1 MPAPAHP
8 QQPHE
13 PPQAHS
19 QPQPPPEGS
28 AQAAPPSG
36 QPPGL
41 RRRSEQALP
50 RAGQPPVPAGL
61 RLRRD
66 PGLSSARGGTVL
78 LGGFPYRLLRISPA
92 AAAMVAGWWR
102 GEPVPARLAARLLA
116 RRLLDAGMAH
126 PVPTALVPGVSVPG
140 GPGSGTPA
148 VPGCGAPGPGSGVP
162 RSAAVLGHGDVTV
175 VIPVRDRVAE
185 LTRCLA
191 GTGGLPVIVVDD
203 CSADSAAV
211 AAAAAAAGAHYLR
224 RNCRGG
230 PAAARNTGLAAA
242 STPLV
247 AFLDSDCV
255 PRPGWLD
262 PLLPHFCD
270 PGVGA
275 VAPRITAHEPGKGW
289 LARYEGISSTLDLGP
304 AESIVRPGA
313 RVPYVPGAALVVR
326 RAAAGAGFTA
336 GLQVGEDVDFV
347 WRLAAAGWHVRYE
360 PAATVGHQHRVRLRE
375 WFARRRDYGTSAAPL
390 ELRHPATV
398 PAVTMSGWSAAA
410 WLAAVTG
417 HPVAGAAI
425 VGATTGVLARRL
437 APFADDPWPL
447 AGRLAGA
454 GTVAAGR
461 LFGSALTR
469 TWWPVALPA
478 ALAFPRVR
486 LPLAALALAP
496 PVLDWR
502 ARRPA
507 MDPVRYVAARLLDDV
522 AYSIGVWQGCLE
534 HRTTRPLRP
543 RLWWWSRRTE
553 PGGPRPQTRL
563 V

>member
-1 MPAPAHP
+1 MEGTRQPQHP
-8 QQPHE
+8 QQHPQDRPQDRPQE
-13 PPQAHS
+13 QRPPKRAS
-19 QPQPPPEGS
+19 RR
-28 AQAAPPSG
+28 AA
-36 QPPGL
+36 
-41 RRRSEQALP
+41 
-50 RAGQPPVPAGL
+50 QPPVPAGL

-92 AAAMVAGWWR
+92 AAAMVAAWWQ
-102 GEPVPARLAARLLA
+102 GEPVPDLLPARALA

-126 PVPTALVPGVSVPG
+126 PVPTAPGSAEGDSTGGGSPAPG
-140 GPGSGTPA
+140 SAAGGSAGPGSA
-148 VPGCGAPGPGSGVP
+148 GPGSAEGTGRP
-162 RSAAVLGHGDVTV
+162 LRGDVTV
-175 VIPVRDRVAE
+175 VIPVRDRAAE

-191 GTGGLPVIVVDD
+191 AAGDLPVIVVDD

-211 AAAAAAAGAHYLR
+211 AAVAAAAGARYLR
-224 RNCRGG
+224 RARHGG
-230 PAAARNTGLAAA
+230 PGAARNTGLAAVR
-242 STPLV
+242 TPLV

-262 PLLPHFCD
+262 LLLPHFRD

-275 VAPRITAHEPGKGW
+275 VAPRIVPHEQTGGW
-289 LARYEGISSTLDLGP
+289 LARYEQTASTLDLGT

-326 RAAAGAGFTA
+326 RAAADRGFA
-336 GLQVGEDVDFV
+336 ADLPVGEDVDFV

-375 WFARRRDYGTSAAPL
+375 WFARRKDYGTSAAPL
-390 ELRHPATV
+390 ELRHPGAV

-417 HPVAGAAI
+417 HPAAGAVI
-425 VGATTGVLARRL
+425 VGATTGLLARRL

-461 LFGSALTR
+461 LLGSALTR

-478 ALAFPRVR
+478 AVAFPRLR

-496 PVLDWR
+496 PAADWR

-507 MDPVRYVAARLLDDV
+507 IDPVRYVAARLLDDV
-522 AYSIGVWQGCLE
+522 AYSVGVWQGCLE

-543 RLWWWSRRTE
+543 RLWWWSRTTE
-553 PGGPRPQTRL
+553 PGGPRPQPRRTAA
-563 V
+563 